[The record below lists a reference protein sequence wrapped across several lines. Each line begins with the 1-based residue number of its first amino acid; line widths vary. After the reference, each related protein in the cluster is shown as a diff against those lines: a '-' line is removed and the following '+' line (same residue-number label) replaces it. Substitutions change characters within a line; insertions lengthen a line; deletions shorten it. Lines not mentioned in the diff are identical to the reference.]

1 MAYNYSH
8 TPVLS
13 KIQIGENTYFLKDA
27 DVRAILDTFNQAVV
41 TAEIGGMNEENK
53 LVYAQN
59 IKSYVDQAVAVG
71 LVVKVVQT
79 LPTASASTMGKIYM
93 VQQSGGQSGDYYNE
107 YITVQTMEAGQ
118 AVYTWE
124 LIGDTRIDLS
134 GYVTAVSYSNGT
146 LSQTKGGQSEAVH
159 TFGDLAD
166 ADTASGSFTPAG
178 SVSKPAIDV
187 NPTTDTVAVK
197 ATDGSVTA
205 GTAPSFTEGTFTPN
219 VPTVVDTTK
228 FSGGSKAADTWS
240 AGTLPSKAAD
250 SFSAGTLPSKAA
262 DTWSAGTLPTLA
274 VGTGENAEA
283 LIFTPGTL
291 PSYTEGAFSAGTLPS
306 YTEGS
311 FDAGSLPSFTEGAF
325 TPAEIQTGFYT
336 AGSAASK
343 AADTFSAGTPTA
355 VTLPT
360 FENATVVTG
369 VSAELHENP
378 TFTGVAGTVT
388 VIPDSGE

>member
-197 ATDGSVTA
+197 ATAGSVTA

-228 FSGGSKAADTWS
+228 FSGG
-240 AGTLPSKAAD
+240 
-250 SFSAGTLPSKAA
+250 SKAA